1 MEATNYLLRDALDP
15 RSEEGVGAGGKAG
28 ACEALKGH
36 EGYKGA
42 QGQKEEGKEECTEV
56 SAEGLNRGLDGE
68 ANGEGTQVPAK
79 QESAA
84 MSA

>member
-15 RSEEGVGAGGKAG
+15 RSEEGVVAGGEAW

-42 QGQKEEGKEECTEV
+42 QGQKEEGE
-56 SAEGLNRGLDGE
+56 EGLNRGIDGE

-84 MSA
+84 MSV

>member
-15 RSEEGVGAGGKAG
+15 RSEEGVGAGGEAG

-42 QGQKEEGKEECTEV
+42 QGQKEECAEA
-56 SAEGLNRGLDGE
+56 SAERLNRGLDGE